1 MDDTFSKRLKK
12 LRNERGKTQEEMAE
26 ALDVKRSTYG
36 EYERG
41 KIFPSVDKIEVL
53 AKILIT
59 TPQYLLGWDEQRQV
73 SSDSTV
79 TGSIIRR
86 LREQRKLTSKEFAN
100 EINISVSDLEKYE
113 DGTHMIPMSVINL
126 IVDYYNISITDLVE
140 FHVRQSKTVFS
151 PMQKERLRKFSIWT
165 REFGNIILTQEEVE
179 KIINYAK
186 YLLHQRKDN
195 EK

>member
-1 MDDTFSKRLKK
+1 MDDTFSKRLKQ
-12 LRNERGKTQEEMAE
+12 LRKERRKTQEEMAE
-26 ALDVKRSTYG
+26 ILNVKRSTYG

-41 KIFPSVDKIEVL
+41 KIFPSVEKIEIL

-59 TPQYLLGWDEQRQV
+59 TPQYLLGWDDQRQV

-79 TGSIIRR
+79 TGNIIRR

-113 DGTHMIPMSVINL
+113 DGTYQIPMTVINL
-126 IVDYYNISITDLVE
+126 IADYFDISITDLVE
-140 FHVRQSKTVFS
+140 SHVRQSKTVFS

-165 REFGNIILTQEEVE
+165 REFGNTIFTQEETL
-179 KIINYAK
+179 KIMEYAK
-186 YLLHQRKDN
+186 FLLHQRKDS